1 MALLTKIF
9 GDSHLLYVDKRVRYF
24 RYAGEV
30 NTDCVLDVVRER
42 ILEGDIKK
50 VVVASET
57 GRSAIK
63 AVDRLANLKVK
74 IIVVTHY
81 PAYTTGPKGE
91 IPIGLK
97 RPEYRSRLEYLLAH
111 NCSIVQGTRPFAP
124 PSRMIGWNYPTPET
138 LLDRALDVIGP
149 GFKISIEAALMATDA
164 GEVDDGEDIISAAGT
179 FKGLDTAIVATATYT
194 MNFFKKF
201 KVKEILAMPQCRVT
215 TYPETEDKCWRGNI
229 NQYYEQ

>member
-1 MALLTKIF
+1 MVL
-9 GDSHLLYVDKRVRYF
+9 LLYSDKKIRYF

-30 NTDCVLDVVRER
+30 DTDYVLDVIKER
-42 ILEGDIKK
+42 VLEGGVRK
-50 VVVASET
+50 VVIASET

-63 AVDRLANLKVK
+63 AVEKLSNLNIK

-91 IPIGLK
+91 IPIGLS
-97 RPEYRSRLEYLLAH
+97 RPEYRSRLEYLLSR

-124 PSRMIGWNYPTPET
+124 PSRMISWNYPTPEA
-138 LLDRALDVIGP
+138 LIDKALDIIGP
-149 GFKISIEAALMATDA
+149 GFKIAVEAVLMAVDA
-164 GEVDDGEDIISAAGT
+164 GEVDDGEDVISTAGT

-215 TYPETEDKCWRGNI
+215 TYPETEDKCWKGDI
-229 NQYYEQ
+229 DQYYK